1 MTNRATL
8 PFINPATGV
17 QFGDVPVT
25 TPQAVQQA
33 HQEMRAA
40 FPEWSQKSVPERA
53 RILRRFQGVLLDL
66 LDEITAVINRD
77 NGKSRQD
84 ALLEVFVT
92 VDLLQQYCKYAPA
105 WLAREPVPRGLA
117 LLKRCYVEHRPRGV
131 VGVISPWNYPFALAI
146 APALSA
152 LLAGNTV
159 LLKPSEVTA
168 ATGVMMEQLFAR
180 VPELAPFIRVLH
192 GDGTTGAAL
201 VRAAP
206 DYIFLTGSGPTARKV
221 LRTAAENLT
230 PVSCELGGKDAM
242 LVLAQADIPKAARW
256 GVWGATFNA
265 GQTCMGVERVYVV
278 EPVYD
283 HFVTQVVAEAES
295 LKVGYSDG
303 LEISPHLGPITL
315 ARQLEIIENHLEDAV
330 SKGARI
336 VSGGQRQG
344 RFFEPTVVVDV
355 DHRMRLMREETFGPV
370 LPIMKV
376 KDETEAIRLAND
388 SEYGLGG
395 SVWSEDI
402 ARAEAVAHQLQAAS
416 VLVND
421 SLVQFGVP
429 LLPFGGVKKSGSGRT
444 HGKEGLLEFTQSYAY
459 TVGKPPVPFDLAT
472 IVRQPGHYRLASTLM
487 HLVFGTTPRQKVRPL
502 LKAARSERAG
512 STARRVVAAGFVGG
526 MAAVAFGLLWR
537 LRR

>member
-1 MTNRATL
+1 
-8 PFINPATGV
+8 
-17 QFGDVPVT
+17 
-25 TPQAVQQA
+25 
-33 HQEMRAA
+33 
-40 FPEWSQKSVPERA
+40 
-53 RILRRFQGVLLDL
+53 
-66 LDEITAVINRD
+66 
-77 NGKSRQD
+77 
-84 ALLEVFVT
+84 
-92 VDLLQQYCKYAPA
+92 
-105 WLAREPVPRGLA
+105 
-117 LLKRCYVEHRPRGV
+117 
-131 VGVISPWNYPFALAI
+131 
-146 APALSA
+146 
-152 LLAGNTV
+152 
-159 LLKPSEVTA
+159 
-168 ATGVMMEQLFAR
+168 
-180 VPELAPFIRVLH
+180 
-192 GDGTTGAAL
+192 
-201 VRAAP
+201 
-206 DYIFLTGSGPTARKV
+206 
-221 LRTAAENLT
+221 
-230 PVSCELGGKDAM
+230 
-242 LVLAQADIPKAARW
+242 
-256 GVWGATFNA
+256 
-265 GQTCMGVERVYVV
+265 
-278 EPVYD
+278 
-283 HFVTQVVAEAES
+283 VAEAES

-303 LEISPHLGPITL
+303 LEASPHFGPITL

-355 DHRMRLMREETFGPV
+355 DHRMRLMREETVGPV

-395 SVWSEDI
+395 TVWSEDI

-459 TVGKPPVPFDLAT
+459 AVGKPPLPFDLAT
-472 IVRQPGHYRLASTLM
+472 IMRQPGHYRLASTLM

-502 LKAARSERAG
+502 LKAARSARVASTTRKVATAG
-512 STARRVVAAGFVGG
+512 LLGG